1 MLVKHTKNT
10 GFTLI
15 ELVVAIVIL
24 GILAVTAAPKY
35 IDLSGDA
42 VTATLK
48 SLTGSL
54 KSANSMVHQKAI
66 IKGQDKLAPGTID
79 INGVAVST
87 TGGYITPSASNIS
100 NSLDGSF
107 EEMVSANSDFT
118 ADWGIYLLPGGSPT
132 GSTTVYIYPNGKNVL
147 TAGGCNLLYNID
159 LSQSEPVYYALSTDG
174 C

>member
-1 MLVKHTKNT
+1 MLVNHSKNT

-15 ELVVAIVIL
+15 ELVVVIVIL

-35 IDLSGDA
+35 IDLTGDA
-42 VTATLK
+42 VTATLE

-54 KSANSMVHQKAI
+54 KSANSMVHQKAR
-66 IKGQDKLAPGTID
+66 IKGQEKLTPGTIF
-79 INGVAVST
+79 INGIAVST
-87 TGGYITPSASNIS
+87 TGGYITPSATNIS

-107 EEMVSANSDFT
+107 EEMVSADSNFT

-132 GSTTVYIYPNGKNVL
+132 GSTTIYIYPNGRNVL
-147 TAGGCNLLYNID
+147 TVGGCNLLYNVD
-159 LSQSEPVYYALSTDG
+159 FSQSEPVFYSLSTGG